1 MGDIGAQRQ
10 RFEVLPGSAWDVED
24 LIGAR
29 PADRP
34 TADEATADRRGDGQ
48 RVRPDAR

>member
-29 PADRP
+29 STERP
-34 TADEATADRRGDGQ
+34 TDHEAAPDRRGDGQ